1 MNLCDVAFAGTVG
14 PVAVDVPF
22 RVQSSHHPT
31 HGRCHKTL
39 SDLSAGR
46 MGGVMAVT
54 VDVPFTPRLPRF
66 VRDRL
71 PQIRAACE
79 RFHVDRLWL
88 YGSAVSPNYQPRL
101 SDLDFMVV
109 FTPEAGMAYDGPSEH
124 CPFGPPTRPG
134 SAYPVNYRALRA
146 ALRDIFDGCLTE
158 TEGREQ
164 IDIGSYKFIDNKY
177 FQASVDATKVELY
190 ARP

>member
-1 MNLCDVAFAGTVG
+1 MMVRLQPRQAPLT
-14 PVAVDVPF
+14 
-22 RVQSSHHPT
+22 
-31 HGRCHKTL
+31 RCHKTL

-79 RFHVDRLWL
+79 QFHVDRLWL
-88 YGSAVSPNYQPRL
+88 YGSAVSPDYQPRI

-109 FTPEAGMAYDGPSEH
+109 FAPEAGMAYDGPSEH

-146 ALRDIFDGCLTE
+146 ALRDVFDGWLTE

-164 IDIGSYKFIDNKY
+164 VDIGSYKFIDNKY